1 LRLQVVALA
10 RLRLVALTR
19 EVISD
24 LGMLERLVPPSGK
37 DVVDVGCGPGAL
49 VRALSERGA
58 RVTGV
63 EISESQM
70 AEAIERDD
78 GRGARFLVG
87 RAERLPLE
95 DASVDIVVFMRSFH
109 HVPQADLGAALAEAR
124 RVIRPRGAVY
134 IAEPLAEGAFFE
146 LTRMVDDETEVRAGA
161 QAALARASEA
171 GLERATTVDYD
182 APLRIA
188 GLAGRRGRVVAADPA
203 RADRFEEL
211 SAELAEGI
219 ERLGEP
225 GDRAGEWRFLHPMRA
240 DVLRPSVS

>member
-1 LRLQVVALA
+1 M
-10 RLRLVALTR
+10 TR
-19 EVISD
+19 EVIGD
-24 LGMLERLVPPSGK
+24 LAMLERLVPPAGK

-58 RVTGV
+58 QVTGV

-95 DASVDIVVFMRSFH
+95 DGSVDIVVFMRSFH

-161 QAALARASEA
+161 QAALARAADA

-182 APLRIA
+182 APLTIA
-188 GLAGRRGRVVAADPA
+188 GLPGLRGRVVAADPA

-240 DVLRPSVS
+240 DVLRPAIS